1 MNLSNP
7 VNARFHFYRRNRRLS
22 TCSPATGTAFL
33 GLSLIPCSFF
43 KDRLPRWQYQTISL
57 GTLFIIEFMSIVKGK
72 VCFVT
77 IFRDSHFQGAVLH
90 EQTAIIAACS
100 IMSRAKKH
108 HFHQSAIY
116 CSCSQ
121 QYFNFA
127 LAFIIL
133 TNLLFFA
140 YIELLQ
146 YN

>member
-7 VNARFHFYRRNRRLS
+7 VNARFRFYRRNRRLS

-43 KDRLPRWQYQTISL
+43 KDRLPSWQYQTISL

-77 IFRDSHFQGAVLH
+77 IFRDSYFQGAVLH

-108 HFHQSAIY
+108 PIFI
-116 CSCSQ
+116 
-121 QYFNFA
+121 NLRFA
-127 LAFIIL
+127 VLAHSNTL
-133 TNLLFFA
+133 TLLSH
-140 YIELLQ
+140 L
-146 YN
+146 